1 MVFVVWF
8 SKQPYLFY
16 GSAPLFYL
24 LGSKQLG
31 MLIVLLIAASLE
43 AGGDALVRWGL
54 SSGRILGFVLGAV
67 VLFSYGVVVNLPK
80 WDFGRLLGVYI
91 VLFFIV
97 SQLLAVVVF
106 RETIPTPRIVGGLL
120 VIAGG
125 IVMTVWQR

>member
-1 MVFVVWF
+1 
-8 SKQPYLFY
+8 
-16 GSAPLFYL
+16 
-24 LGSKQLG
+24 

-106 RETIPTPRIVGGLL
+106 RETIPTPRSVGGLL